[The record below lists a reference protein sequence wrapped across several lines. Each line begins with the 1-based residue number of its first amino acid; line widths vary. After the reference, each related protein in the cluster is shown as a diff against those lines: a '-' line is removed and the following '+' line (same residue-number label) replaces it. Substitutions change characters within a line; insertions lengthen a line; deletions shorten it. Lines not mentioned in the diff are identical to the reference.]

1 MAIEDEII
9 NIAELDVGTE
19 LLNTDKLLIETNN
32 GTRLLDFKDFV
43 IGPDN
48 ISGVREDQIEY
59 PQVGEAAANSTSSV
73 WESIT
78 GFNVLTTDTSPG
90 VRTAYK
96 DLSGGIELSKFN
108 YNAIANIASLT
119 ANWEDASSQLASV
132 KQDIINVG
140 NTTGVTV
147 LSAVNFRVFANASNL
162 WPIKTGTNTN
172 HLQFNDTNR
181 NPMTTHTDGSLKFR
195 FKGGSFYITY
205 PNEDNWSKSWILFT
219 GKILAADG
227 AGFSKSFNV
236 SVRRNGTDEITTGIK
251 VESKGYGTG
260 GRFKSLLINHVEL
273 IDPGDTIRIVANDY
287 QKIKA
292 DSFFSGF
299 RITAG

>member
-119 ANWEDASSQLASV
+119 ANWEDAASQLASV
-132 KQDIINVG
+132 KQDIIDVG

-147 LSAVNFRVFANASNL
+147 LSAVNFRVFANDNL
-162 WPIKTGTNTN
+162 FPIKTGTNMN
-172 HLQFNDTNR
+172 HIQFNDTNR
-181 NPMTTHTDGSLKFR
+181 NPETTHTDGSLKFR
-195 FKGGSFYITY
+195 FKAGSFYITY
-205 PNEDNWSKSWILFT
+205 PDESNWSKSWILFT
-219 GKILAADG
+219 GKILASNQT
-227 AGFSKSFNV
+227 AGFSTSFNV
-236 SVRRNGTDEITTGIK
+236 SVRRNGTDEITTGIPLVK
-251 VESKGYGTG
+251 NGK
-260 GRFKSLLINHVEL
+260 FKSLLINHVEL

>member
-48 ISGVREDQIEY
+48 ISSIREDQIDY
-59 PQVGEAAANSTSSV
+59 PQVGEAAANSTSTA

-78 GFNVLTTDTSPG
+78 GFNVLTTNTSPG

-108 YNAIANIASLT
+108 YNAITAVAAAS
-119 ANWEDASSQLASV
+119 AAWDDAASQLASV
-132 KQDIINVG
+132 KQDIIDVG
-140 NTTGVTV
+140 NNTGVTV
-147 LSAVNFRVFANASNL
+147 LSAVNFRVFANGGL
-162 WPIKTGTNTN
+162 WPVKTGANKN
-172 HLQFNDTNR
+172 HIQFNDTNR
-181 NPMTTHTDGSLKFR
+181 NPTTTHTDDSLKFR

-205 PNEDNWSKSWILFT
+205 PNEDTWSKSWILFT
-219 GKILAADG
+219 GRILANNTS
-227 AGFSKSFNV
+227 AGFPATFNV

-251 VESKGYGTG
+251 ADTKGN
-260 GRFKSLLINHVEL
+260 GRFKSVLINHVEL
-273 IDPGDTIRIVANDY
+273 IDPGDTITIVANDY
-287 QKIKA
+287 QRIKA